1 MFLTGHICTRTQLPN
16 NLGELSDTKVF
27 FIHRL
32 IKSMI
37 TPVVS
42 INHGYLIK
50 NIFNIRVKI
59 MLV

>member
-1 MFLTGHICTRTQLPN
+1 MILTGHICTRAQLPN

-27 FIHRL
+27 FLHSL

-50 NIFNIRVKI
+50 NIFNIRR
-59 MLV
+59 